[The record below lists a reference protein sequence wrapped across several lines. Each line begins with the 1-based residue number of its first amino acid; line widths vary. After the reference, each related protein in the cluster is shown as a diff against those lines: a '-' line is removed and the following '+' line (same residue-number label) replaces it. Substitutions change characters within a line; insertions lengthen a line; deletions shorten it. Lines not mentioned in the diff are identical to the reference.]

1 MVSFTVRMTFA
12 TEDRADIAEALR
24 KLAEASRQE
33 PGCVAYVPHQVE
45 GDTDTVVIYEQ
56 YADPEGPGSSSR
68 DRSLQA
74 IHFKQYAVGVLF
86 QKMRE
91 RSVENLIALI

>member
-12 TEDRADIAEALR
+12 SDDRADIAEALR

-33 PGCVAYVPHQVE
+33 PGCVSYVPHQVE

-56 YADPEGPGSSSR
+56 YADSKA
-68 DRSLQA
+68 QA
-74 IHFKQYAVGVLF
+74 AHRETAHFKQYAVGVLY

-91 RSVENLIALI
+91 RSVENLIALA